1 MSHQLTLEEYSEKS
15 FVIRGDS
22 KEYKEQLKTGYGK
35 WNTGLKGG
43 PGWIFSKK
51 NMNTMKLFV
60 NKINNE
66 TELEEERKE
75 YNQKFKPMEAK
86 YDSDDE
92 PLVPRKQVNCKLE
105 KEQRKELEE
114 QKRKELEQQK
124 ELEEQKELKKQQ
136 RKELKKQQLKELEEQ
151 IRKELEEQIRKE
163 LEEQIRKELKKQQR
177 KELKKIRKELE
188 EQIRKELEEQ
198 IRKEL
203 EEQIRKELKKIRKE
217 LEEQIRKELEEQIR
231 KELEEQIRKELE
243 EQIRKELEA
252 CLEKCNDFKID
263 LESDLENKNDFK
275 KDLESHPTPVKEETM
290 PVPDTRSLN
299 AIRVNECRAKQR
311 ATMGDVA
318 YKRMIA
324 DMKQKQRIKNKGVK
338 PVEKESYIPIYKKE
352 LEKRN
357 VLQNMKDKFTNLL
370 PNSCKIM

>member
-15 FVIRGDS
+15 FVIRGDT
-22 KEYKEQLKTGYGK
+22 KEYKTQLMTGRGK
-35 WNTGLKGG
+35 WNPRLKDG

-92 PLVPRKQVNCKLE
+92 PLVPRKHIGWRPKPMEAEIDSDDEPLVPRKQVNCKLE

-136 RKELKKQQLKELEEQ
+136 RKELEEQIRKELEEQ

-163 LEEQIRKELKKQQR
+163 LEEQIRKELKKQQ
-177 KELKKIRKELE
+177 
-188 EQIRKELEEQ
+188 
-198 IRKEL
+198 
-203 EEQIRKELKKIRKE
+203 RKELKKIRKE